1 VPHYPSLAKT
11 GVKGLRICRL
21 SEGLDRPLADKRV
34 SDLVVKAAKALAE
47 LGAVV
52 DELSV
57 PFHKEA
63 SDVWAVSQ
71 FALLILVWT
80 RLSGCRYSAE

>member
-1 VPHYPSLAKT
+1 VPDYPSLAKA
-11 GVKGLRICRL
+11 GVKGLRIGIL
-21 SEGLDRPLADKRV
+21 SEGLDHPLADKRV

-52 DELSV
+52 EEVSV

-63 SDVWAVSQ
+63 PDVWAVSQ
-71 FALLILVWT
+71 FALPILVWM
-80 RLSGCRYSAE
+80 RLG

>member
-71 FALLILVWT
+71 FALLILVWM
-80 RLSGCRYSAE
+80 RLG